1 MTLQICFENTVEA
14 WNVKS
19 LWQVNMEILNIND
32 IRNRDFYLWYNE
44 VALKYSCRSRKT
56 HKFPKVAYAMEKA
69 KHTTGG

>member
-1 MTLQICFENTVEA
+1 
-14 WNVKS
+14 
-19 LWQVNMEILNIND
+19 MEILNIND